1 MLPKLKEQREKLK
14 EVNANCRWSFSCFII
29 LYNNLKALAE
39 LKKKGKKKVGK
50 LHIWEVQEFYEPVR
64 LQN

>member
-1 MLPKLKEQREKLK
+1 M
-14 EVNANCRWSFSCFII
+14 

-50 LHIWEVQEFYEPVR
+50 LHINVR
-64 LQN
+64 GSRVL

>member
-1 MLPKLKEQREKLK
+1 M
-14 EVNANCRWSFSCFII
+14 VVFM
-29 LYNNLKALAE
+29 LYNNLKAMRDLR
-39 LKKKGKKKVGK
+39 KKVGK